1 MAVASPQIKHNMVTM
16 DRLQDIYST
25 VSQHVVA
32 HASAVTSRQRKIS
45 ISAAV
50 ALVAFYTV
58 YRVVT
63 PPAKLRHIPSMG
75 FFSYLNAFLRGKQLH
90 DISKNVVL
98 PHAVNV
104 DNGVYL
110 VRYSAIKSK
119 PYARYSCSCFN
130 RDLIFLD
137 GPFTLPVLKQPSDF
151 CSSQVHTTLR
161 SCCISHTN
169 MYLCYRHFP

>member
-1 MAVASPQIKHNMVTM
+1 MADASPQIKSMITM

-32 HASAVTSRQRKIS
+32 HAPAMNSRQQKIS

-58 YRVVT
+58 YKVVT
-63 PPAKLRHIPSMG
+63 PPKKLRHIPSMG

-90 DISKNVVL
+90 EISKNVVL

-110 VRYSAIKSK
+110 VR
-119 PYARYSCSCFN
+119 
-130 RDLIFLD
+130 
-137 GPFTLPVLKQPSDF
+137 
-151 CSSQVHTTLR
+151 
-161 SCCISHTN
+161 
-169 MYLCYRHFP
+169 